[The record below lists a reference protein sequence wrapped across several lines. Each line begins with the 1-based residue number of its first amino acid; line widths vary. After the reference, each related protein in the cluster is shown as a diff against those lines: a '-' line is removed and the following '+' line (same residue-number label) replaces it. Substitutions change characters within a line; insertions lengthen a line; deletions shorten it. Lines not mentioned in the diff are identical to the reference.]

1 MGLDMKKSITL
12 IIALV
17 MPIFLFGQTYKSL
30 WNQVEEAEKKDL
42 PKTEYEVLQKI
53 VKKATKEKAYG
64 QLLKAELQAAQVMA
78 EIAPDSLKPAMD
90 QMQQHWLDTK
100 DEVLRLVWQTVLYK
114 VSSGNIGLE
123 MNIERP
129 KLTDGL
135 CAKLSKIKDEAYSPL
150 VIRGA
155 DAAIFDHDLL
165 HVIGYELSDY
175 RNLHDFYV
183 KAGNRRAACIT
194 ASEVYGFSPIAEIDS
209 LIAEYGDLP
218 EAGELAI
225 VRYHRIRYNDEIP
238 MGDKLAWLQEAQKRW
253 RSWKRMAILANAEA
267 DMTNPQYRV
276 GFDRKVALPQ
286 QSQEVRLDELRNL
299 SSLSMKVYRVKAKG
313 DIDISPNYPEGYKK
327 IKPLLGEVVLQ
338 QEHAYTGK
346 APYEMFKDTL
356 QLDGLPM
363 GVYMVEFK
371 SHPATEVIRC
381 LYFVTDVYTIA
392 EPQPANE
399 AMRFVVVSATTG

>member
-1 MGLDMKKSITL
+1 MGLDMKKSVIL

-30 WNQVEEAEKKDL
+30 WKQVEEAEGKDL

-114 VSSGNIGLE
+114 VSSGNAELE

-129 KLTDGL
+129 KLTEDL
-135 CAKLSKIKDEAYSPL
+135 CTKLSTIKDEAYSPL

-155 DAAIFDHDLL
+155 DATIFDHDLL

-209 LIAEYGDLP
+209 LIAEYGDLT

-225 VRYHRIRYNDEIP
+225 VRYRRIRYNDEIP

-253 RSWKRMAILANAEA
+253 PSWKRISTLANAEA
-267 DMTNPQYRV
+267 GMTNPQYRV

-286 QSQEVRLDELRNL
+286 QSQEVRLDQLRNL
-299 SSLSMKVYRVKAKG
+299 SSLSMKVYRVNAKG

-327 IKPLLGEVVLQ
+327 IKPLLGEVVIE
-338 QEHAYTGK
+338 QEHVYTGK
-346 APYEMFKDTL
+346 AP
-356 QLDGLPM
+356 
-363 GVYMVEFK
+363 
-371 SHPATEVIRC
+371 
-381 LYFVTDVYTIA
+381 
-392 EPQPANE
+392 
-399 AMRFVVVSATTG
+399 

>member
-1 MGLDMKKSITL
+1 MGLDMKKSIIL

-114 VSSGNIGLE
+114 VSSGNAELE

-135 CAKLSKIKDEAYSPL
+135 CAKLSRIKDEAYSPL

-165 HVIGYELSDY
+165 HVIGYELLSWPSC
-175 RNLHDFYV
+175 V
-183 KAGNRRAACIT
+183 IT
-194 ASEVYGFSPIAEIDS
+194 ASGIMTRYPWATSWRGSRKPRS
-209 LIAEYGDLP
+209 
-218 EAGELAI
+218 AGAPGN
-225 VRYHRIRYNDEIP
+225 VWPSWP
-238 MGDKLAWLQEAQKRW
+238 MPRP
-253 RSWKRMAILANAEA
+253 
-267 DMTNPQYRV
+267 T
-276 GFDRKVALPQ
+276 
-286 QSQEVRLDELRNL
+286 
-299 SSLSMKVYRVKAKG
+299 
-313 DIDISPNYPEGYKK
+313 
-327 IKPLLGEVVLQ
+327 
-338 QEHAYTGK
+338 
-346 APYEMFKDTL
+346 
-356 QLDGLPM
+356 
-363 GVYMVEFK
+363 
-371 SHPATEVIRC
+371 
-381 LYFVTDVYTIA
+381 
-392 EPQPANE
+392 
-399 AMRFVVVSATTG
+399 

>member
-114 VSSGNIGLE
+114 VSSGNAELE

-129 KLTDGL
+129 KLTEDL
-135 CAKLSKIKDEAYSPL
+135 CTKLSKIKDEAYSPL

-175 RNLHDFYV
+175 RNLHDF
-183 KAGNRRAACIT
+183 
-194 ASEVYGFSPIAEIDS
+194 
-209 LIAEYGDLP
+209 
-218 EAGELAI
+218 
-225 VRYHRIRYNDEIP
+225 
-238 MGDKLAWLQEAQKRW
+238 
-253 RSWKRMAILANAEA
+253 
-267 DMTNPQYRV
+267 
-276 GFDRKVALPQ
+276 
-286 QSQEVRLDELRNL
+286 
-299 SSLSMKVYRVKAKG
+299 
-313 DIDISPNYPEGYKK
+313 
-327 IKPLLGEVVLQ
+327 
-338 QEHAYTGK
+338 
-346 APYEMFKDTL
+346 
-356 QLDGLPM
+356 
-363 GVYMVEFK
+363 
-371 SHPATEVIRC
+371 
-381 LYFVTDVYTIA
+381 
-392 EPQPANE
+392 
-399 AMRFVVVSATTG
+399 